1 MVGFTPSIIEDTVYD
16 ICEQVDY
23 LVSSKEYTQDA
34 LHVVE
39 EFFENMEC
47 GDPLFQWNE
56 IVDPYPDNSGASVS
70 FAWIECGTLHHI
82 CLNFAGGF

>member
-34 LHVVE
+34 LHAVE

-70 FAWIECGTLHHI
+70 FAWIEWGTLHHI

>member
-34 LHVVE
+34 LHSVE

>member
-34 LHVVE
+34 LHAVE

>member
-34 LHVVE
+34 LHAVE

-47 GDPLFQWNE
+47 GDPFFQWNE